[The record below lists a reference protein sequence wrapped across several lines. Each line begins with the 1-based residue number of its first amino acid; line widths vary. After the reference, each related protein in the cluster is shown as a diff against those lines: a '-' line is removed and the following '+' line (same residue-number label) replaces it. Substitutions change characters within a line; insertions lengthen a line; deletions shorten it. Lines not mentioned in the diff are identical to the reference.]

1 MDDKRLEVL
10 KEELKVYLEFLRNIT
25 ILLIAVGGGT
35 IGLLFKLSDPVA
47 IPLVFVG
54 LITFSGLS
62 IGGIRVILKIKEL
75 VRELWKWE
83 KKS

>member
-1 MDDKRLEVL
+1 MDDKRLKVL

>member
-75 VRELWKWE
+75 C
-83 KKS
+83 